1 MAVDGQNEEGSI
13 DGKFF
18 DIIEDV
24 FISPGRG
31 HAPRD
36 CQPENKADYK
46 NLSSSRVHYD
56 PLPVFLLKSS
66 GNATAEYTLTVQTS
80 TSEAI

>member
-1 MAVDGQNEEGSI
+1 MKKDPSMESSLTALKTYLFPLSR
-13 DGKFF
+13 
-18 DIIEDV
+18 
-24 FISPGRG
+24 S

>member
-1 MAVDGQNEEGSI
+1 VAVDGQNEERSI
-13 DGKFF
+13 DGELF
-18 DIIEDV
+18 DSIENI
-24 FISPGRG
+24 FIFPGRS